1 MSNKSVSSLRL
12 KLSPK
17 LSSIP
22 KVHPNSTR
30 VLKSHKSM
38 SKNQPNLDPIES
50 SNVFKDAS
58 SYFPDW
64 LLKRKDFR
72 KFLVEDQSYPEKF
85 LEAVLKPESERTA
98 NDLYSIINWFKH
110 CKSTQELKEF
120 TILKIAKNIC
130 VWRVNKGD
138 VIDIQEFE
146 NQFVLVVKGTLSIYK
161 NWKKVGSVGPRT
173 SIKPTFGFS
182 NDIKVYKALTDVTL
196 VKICEE
202 VANKYLFHRDFE
214 TAADSLKILSN
225 LQVFSS
231 LGGLKLA
238 ALSEG
243 FIKIVFRKDEE
254 IYKEGDES
262 QYLFLIYQGEIQ
274 IQKNLILTN
283 HHKLPIR
290 QILVSRKQYN
300 YTISD
305 LQPGEMLGF
314 DEIISNQNYFYTATC
329 KSKQAILFA
338 MPKSTLTEILTPKDI
353 YSLRKEIQ
361 LKVSSRE
368 IKERLK
374 SSISSGLLR
383 IKTIIETTE
392 RSDSIN
398 VRNENKKRTWANG
411 VSEYSSLILP
421 HLVSEEI
428 EFKKFS

>member
-30 VLKSHKSM
+30 VLKSHKSIN
-38 SKNQPNLDPIES
+38 KNQSILDPIEI
-50 SNVFKDAS
+50 SNPFKEAS

-72 KFLVEDQSYPEKF
+72 KFLAEDQSYPENF
-85 LEAVLKPESERTA
+85 LDAALKPDSERTA
-98 NDLYSIINWFKH
+98 NDLYSIINWFKC

-120 TILKIAKNIC
+120 TILKIARNIC
-130 VWRVNKGD
+130 VWRVVKGD
-138 VIDIQEFE
+138 VLDLRDFE
-146 NQFVLVVKGTLSIYK
+146 NQFVLVVKGNLGIYK
-161 NWKKVGSVGPRT
+161 NWKKIGSLGPKS

-182 NDIKVYKALTDVTL
+182 DEFKVYKALTDVTL
-196 VKICEE
+196 VKISEE
-202 VANKYLFHRDFE
+202 DANKYLFHRDFE
-214 TAADSLKILSN
+214 TAVESLKILNS
-225 LQVFSS
+225 LKVFSS
-231 LGGLKLA
+231 LGGMKLA

-243 FIKIVFRKDEE
+243 FIKINFRKNEE

-262 QYLFLIYQGEIQ
+262 KYFFLIHQGEIQ

-305 LQPGEMLGF
+305 LRPGEIIGF

-329 KSKQAILFA
+329 KSKQATLFA
-338 MPKSTLTEILTPKDI
+338 MPKSTLSEILTPKEI
-353 YSLRKEIQ
+353 SSLCKEIRS
-361 LKVSSRE
+361 KVPSRE

-374 SSISSGLLR
+374 SSISSNLIR

-392 RSDSIN
+392 RSDSIKL
-398 VRNENKKRTWANG
+398 RNENKKRTWANG
-411 VSEYSSLILP
+411 VSEYSSMILP